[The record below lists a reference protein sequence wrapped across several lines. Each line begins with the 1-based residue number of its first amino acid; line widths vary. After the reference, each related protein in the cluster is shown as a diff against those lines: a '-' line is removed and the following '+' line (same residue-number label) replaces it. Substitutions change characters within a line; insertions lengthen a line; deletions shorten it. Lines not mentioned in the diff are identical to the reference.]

1 MYALHS
7 DDFDAVLSHG
17 SFTLVHPCPHRSL
30 SYIHVV
36 LLYDSLSF
44 TRAFCKIV
52 LMELADG
59 ARFYQCRQDVR

>member
-7 DDFDAVLSHG
+7 DDFDAVLSHV

-44 TRAFCKIV
+44 TRALCTTV

-59 ARFYQCRQDVR
+59 ASYQCCQDVR

>member
-30 SYIHVV
+30 SYIHV

-44 TRAFCKIV
+44 TRALCTIV

-59 ARFYQCRQDVR
+59 ARSYQCCQDVR